1 MKEKNIANNIINSTI
16 KTENSYFELKNKE
29 QGITLVALVI
39 TIIIL
44 IILATVAINFAFGNN
59 GLIQRAEDARDYYV
73 NDTSYTDESITNV
86 ESYLNDIIG
95 GNGGS
100 SSGAKTLVQ
109 AFNDGEIKVGDYVNY
124 TPEAHEPITV
134 GTSETGY
141 TDSQNISGGTDQT
154 FSQNAN
160 TTWRVLGLSED
171 GQHLLLTSGSPIKKD
186 GKIDLEDEEIDD
198 PYLVLESY
206 IGADNCVN
214 VLNKISSLY
223 HNSSLADETR
233 SMTIE
238 DIENVV
244 GDMTVVPSTSA
255 GNDGYVYLTSDESK
269 TPIGQASPYP
279 SYTYESGDYT
289 LTNPPQNATA
299 GNSVEADAWMFL
311 YTTEIDGATRAEYID
326 ETVYDMLFKD
336 TTGDAN
342 YAKSYWLA
350 SPGVRASSSGAS
362 FGPGYV
368 GNGVAYSGTINLFD
382 SNGYWYAGGFA
393 VRPVVVLKSNITVEQ
408 IQVIEDQTEE
418 TWNTTGGM
426 SYGASAI

>member
-1 MKEKNIANNIINSTI
+1 MKKAEKAQQIGQE
-16 KTENSYFELKNKE
+16 K
-29 QGITLVALVI
+29 GITLVALVI

-44 IILATVAINFAFGNN
+44 IILATVAINFAFGDN
-59 GLIQRAEDARDYYV
+59 GLISQAELARDLTANSTRYEE
-73 NDTSYTDESITNV
+73 ESTANLTA
-86 ESYLNDIIG
+86 YLNEVMG
-95 GNGGS
+95 GGS
-100 SSGAKTLVQ
+100 SGGKTLVQ

-124 TPEAHEPITV
+124 TPEARDPITV
-134 GTSETGY
+134 GTDETGY
-141 TDSQNISGGTDQT
+141 TDSRSISGGTDQT
-154 FSQNAN
+154 FSQDAN

-311 YTTEIDGATRAEYID
+311 YTTEMDGATRAEYID
-326 ETVYDMLFKD
+326 ETVYDLLFKD

-350 SPGVRASSSGAS
+350 SPGVYAYSSYAA
-362 FGPGYV
+362 FGPGAVY
-368 GNGVAYSGTINLFD
+368 NGYAYSGSCDLFY
-382 SNGYWYAGGFA
+382 SYGGWRAYGFA

-408 IQVIEDQTEE
+408 IQVMEAQTEE
-418 TWNTTGGM
+418 TWQASGGNR
-426 SYGASAI
+426 YGDGNIE